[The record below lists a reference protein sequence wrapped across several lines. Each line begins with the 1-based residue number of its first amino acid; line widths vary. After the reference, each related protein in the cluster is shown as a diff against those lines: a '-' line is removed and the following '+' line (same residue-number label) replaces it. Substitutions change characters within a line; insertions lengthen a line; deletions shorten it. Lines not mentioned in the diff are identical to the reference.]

1 MNMKQV
7 ETNIFLITKAIDYLF
22 IDRTDLFAENLAV
35 LYTNQTLPE
44 RKMFSK
50 ILGDKLLKKI
60 IAYKN
65 GETDKRF

>member
-1 MNMKQV
+1 MNIK
-7 ETNIFLITKAIDYLF
+7 ETETDIFLITKAIDYLF

>member
-1 MNMKQV
+1 MNINEI
-7 ETNIFLITKAIDYLF
+7 ETNNFLITKAIDYLF

-50 ILGDKLLKKI
+50 ILGDKLLKKF